1 MQNRDS
7 ILKLNKRTIK
17 EKARINIAGSKS
29 ESNRLLILN
38 ALYQHTIQIDNLS
51 DAEDTQLLEK
61 ALKSSESIID
71 IHHAGTAMRFLT
83 AYYSIQEGRETI
95 LTGSER
101 MKQRPI
107 GILVDSLRELG
118 ADIHYLEEEGFP
130 PLKIIGK
137 KLTKDRI
144 AIAANTSSQYI
155 SALLLIAPKLPNGL
169 TIELT
174 GTITS
179 LPYLMMTVE
188 MMRTLGIQIDQ
199 IGNQFIVHPFLKM
212 QSQKFVVESDWSSA
226 SYFYSLAAI
235 GEIHQLALTAFKEN
249 SLQGDSNLI
258 EIYRTIFGVETKF
271 HENEIQL
278 TKIHDFPLQDFELNL
293 NATPDIAQTI
303 VVTAAALGL
312 KCKLTGLETLKIK
325 ETDRIQALQN
335 ELEKLGV
342 QTKTT
347 DSTLEITSF
356 EKISENPRV
365 KTYHDHRMA
374 MSFAPLALL
383 QDLEI
388 EDPNVVEKSYPN
400 FWADFDSIT
409 L

>member
-1 MQNRDS
+1 MQNTDS

-17 EKARINIAGSKS
+17 EEARINIAGSKS

-38 ALYQHTIQIDNLS
+38 ALYLHTIQIENLS

-61 ALKSSESIID
+61 ALKSSERLID

-107 GILVDSLRELG
+107 GILVKSLRELG

-179 LPYLMMTVE
+179 LPYLMMTVG

-278 TKIHDFPLQDFELNL
+278 TKIADFPLRDFELNL

-335 ELEKLGV
+335 ELEKFGV

-347 DSTLEITSF
+347 DSTLEITSL
-356 EKISENPRV
+356 EKNSKYPRV

-388 EDPNVVEKSYPN
+388 EEPEVIEKSYPN
-400 FWADFDSIT
+400 FWTDFDSIT

>member
-1 MQNRDS
+1 MQNTDS
-7 ILKLNKRTIK
+7 ILKLNKRTVK
-17 EKARINIAGSKS
+17 EKARVNIAGSKS

-38 ALYQHTIQIDNLS
+38 ALYLHTIQIDNLS

-107 GILVDSLRELG
+107 GILVESLRELG
-118 ADIHYLEEEGFP
+118 ADIQYLEEEGFP

-212 QSQKFVVESDWSSA
+212 LSQKFVVESDWSSA

-258 EIYRTIFGVETKF
+258 EIYRTIFGVESKF

-278 TKIHDFPLQDFELNL
+278 TKIPDFPLQDFELNL

-335 ELEKLGV
+335 ELEKFGV

-356 EKISENPRV
+356 EKNAENPRV

-388 EDPNVVEKSYPN
+388 EEPEVVEKSYPN

>member
-1 MQNRDS
+1 MQNTDS
-7 ILKLNKRTIK
+7 ILKLNKRTVK

-38 ALYQHTIQIDNLS
+38 ALYLHTIQIDNLS

-61 ALKSSESIID
+61 ALKSSEILIH

-107 GILVDSLRELG
+107 GILVKSLRELG

-278 TKIHDFPLQDFELNL
+278 TKIPDFPLQDFELNL

-312 KCKLTGLETLKIK
+312 KCKLTGLKTLKIK

-335 ELEKLGV
+335 ELEKFGV

-356 EKISENPRV
+356 EKIAENPRV

-388 EDPNVVEKSYPN
+388 EEPEVVEKSYPN